1 MITTTQSY
9 TVRLRER
16 GQVTIPQE
24 IREELAAQEGDML
37 TLVRI
42 NDLIFLTPRQPRVAA
57 LTERFTAEMEK
68 ANISLAE
75 LLQGLTEER
84 MIPEQDNA

>member
-1 MITTTQSY
+1 MTTTTQSY
-9 TVRLRER
+9 TVRLRDR

-24 IREELAAQEGDML
+24 VRDELAAQEGDML

-42 NDLIFLTPRQPRVAA
+42 DDLILLTPRQPRVAA

-75 LLQGLTEER
+75 LLQGLAEER
-84 MIPEQDNA
+84 LSGEQDNA